1 MESYKGFEC
10 QLCEVI
16 TMSDYEYPLCP
27 FISKV
32 HPQFSDTWDFDGY
45 DWFIRYKGLLC
56 IKERC
61 RFYVNGECTI
71 KQASTLMQH
80 EHSTHWHARE
90 HEANNLGNIQCGA
103 PIINHQSL
111 AAILTIEFSCG
122 EDLDRDGRIY
132 GKDFKIDP
140 LDETIPPMLLALE
153 SNPNLTATL
162 VITWQE
168 YLDSI

>member
-1 MESYKGFEC
+1 
-10 QLCEVI
+10 
-16 TMSDYEYPLCP
+16 MSDYEYPLCP

-56 IKERC
+56 LGERC
-61 RFYVNGECTI
+61 QFFVDNNCSY
-71 KQASTLMQH
+71 KQSSVITQH
-80 EHSTHWHARE
+80 EHSAHWHARE
-90 HEANNLGNIQCGA
+90 HEAFQISNLHCGA
-103 PIINHQSL
+103 PQLNEQSL
-111 AAILTIEFSCG
+111 AAILTVEFACN

-140 LDETIPPMLLALE
+140 LDESMPPMLLALE
-153 SNPNLTATL
+153 SNPELTATN
-162 VITWQE
+162 IISWQE